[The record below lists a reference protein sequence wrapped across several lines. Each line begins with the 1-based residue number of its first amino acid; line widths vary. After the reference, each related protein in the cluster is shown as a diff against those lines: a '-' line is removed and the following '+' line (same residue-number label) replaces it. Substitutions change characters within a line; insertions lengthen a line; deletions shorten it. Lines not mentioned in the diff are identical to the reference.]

1 MAPPSILVVD
11 DDQNVAELLGFMFS
25 REGFAPRL
33 VRDGRAAE
41 EYVARND
48 PAAAV
53 VLDIMLP
60 YRDGFAVAEAIR
72 ADARWRHVP
81 IVMLTARVLPEDV
94 DRGRALGVDE
104 YVTKPFRPQALVLRV
119 KTLLTAGHARTG

>member
-25 REGFAPRL
+25 REGYAPAL
-33 VRDGRAAE
+33 IRDGRAAE
-41 EYVARND
+41 DYVAGHE

-53 VLDIMLP
+53 VLDVMLP

-72 ADARWRHVP
+72 ADARWKHVP
-81 IVMLTARVLPEDV
+81 IVMLTARVLPDDV
-94 DRGRALGVDE
+94 ERGRALDVNE
-104 YVTKPFRPQALVLRV
+104 YVTKPFRPQDLVGRV
-119 KTLLTAGHARTG
+119 KTLLHAGTG